1 MDGSG
6 VASLFPP
13 GTRIIRQFTAPGFAS
28 GAAALPGWDDPGMRL
43 CKLRSRG
50 RATVGNGVFL
60 KEYVYSS
67 RFERWRRK
75 IMTPRPFIALA
86 AAHRLEALGVPT
98 PRVLAAARGVSPD
111 GTLRDLLITEA
122 LPEDVR
128 FGNSPG
134 MDPEAISEV
143 LIPVMRQLHEGGF
156 YHGDLSLRN
165 WYRSADGKW
174 GLIDLDGTELFRW
187 RVTKLWRTRELAR
200 LASNCFMT
208 TPPEKMDRRKLFDM
222 GRRFLERYAAAGGA
236 VYEKCFF
243 RRTLAL
249 VNRARRKYLDLGGI

>member
-6 VASLFPP
+6 VAKLFPP
-13 GTRIIRQFTAPGFAS
+13 GTRIIRLFTAPGS
-28 GAAALPGWDDPGMRL
+28 AAELPGWDDPGMQL

-60 KEYVYSS
+60 KEYVYRS

-75 IMTPRPFIALA
+75 LMVPRPFTALA

-98 PRVLAAARGVSPD
+98 PRVLAAARGISPD

-128 FGNSPG
+128 FGNSPE
-134 MDPEAISEV
+134 MAPEAFTEE
-143 LIPVMRQLHEGGF
+143 LPPVMLQLHEGGF

-187 RVTKLWRTRELAR
+187 RVAKLRRTRELAR
-200 LASNCFMT
+200 LASSCFMAL
-208 TPPEKMDRRKLFDM
+208 PPSEMDRRKLSDM
-222 GRRFLERYAAAGGA
+222 GRRFLDRYVACGGS
-236 VYEKCFF
+236 VYEHFFF

-249 VNRARRKYLDLGGI
+249 VNRSRRKYLNLGGI